1 MEIFELRGLLRN
13 GPPVPTSPLL
23 ERFVLIKLTYSKCL
37 LDFAIKRYCNSLR
50 VIRFSPAELCI
61 ESPATPTAYMQ

>member
-13 GPPVPTSPLL
+13 GPLVPTSPLL

-37 LDFAIKRYCNSLR
+37 LDFAIKRYCNS
-50 VIRFSPAELCI
+50 
-61 ESPATPTAYMQ
+61 

>member
-23 ERFVLIKLTYSKCL
+23 ERFVLIKLTYSKFL
-37 LDFAIKRYCNSLR
+37 LDFAIKRYCNS
-50 VIRFSPAELCI
+50 
-61 ESPATPTAYMQ
+61 